1 MHYHGAYYSNYHTWL
16 KESPLITPSSHL
28 VWSLIGQESVNTLKC
43 NTLGHEGIF
52 TYLLCITPSCDSFY
66 TGIQIT
72 TGLFH
77 LWHSTDIYSTL
88 HLQHT
93 CMTSIITT
101 ITYTLSPT
109 HPPNT
114 HVILPPILT
123 PTLHPL
129 RSELHPLTILGSS
142 SITQY
147 AHQSHTPSPSSTH
160 FTHPH
165 QHLSQHLHTLSNR
178 IEPLVNYTS
187 TYTITYTLTLTT
199 LHHLSLGLI
208 SLTPTSPSHL
218 HLKVYN
224 TIHLDFLQHTS
235 TSWHTQLSTYL
246 TTLGS
251 SSIAST
257 HHLLLSSHP
266 HLSSTYP
273 THLSIF
279 CHHQWIGSLLT
290 LESSAHT
297 SIQSLQHL
305 PTPLTTILQHHHTII
320 THLTWLNISLSSHTL
335 TPYLHNNTYNTLGRA
350 EDIFHDNSTHL
361 YPPTNTLSKC
371 NNNPLGYE
379 GHPIRIFRHEVSYLS
394 CLDWLKLA
402 PTGVNTLFEA
412 RGVTLLFTRANPSQE
427 IGTADFLVDH
437 IHAFSLHLTV
447 LIILKAISHTRTS
460 RLISDKLDLGFHYPC
475 DGPAR
480 GGTCQISPW
489 DHLFLSPSWMYNLLD
504 VLLFHYFWK
513 MQSDI

>member
-16 KESPLITPSSHL
+16 KDSPLITPSSHL
-28 VWSLIGQESVNTLKC
+28 VWSLIGQESVNTL
-43 NTLGHEGIF
+43 

-114 HVILPPILT
+114 HLPPILT
-123 PTLHPL
+123 PTLHH
-129 RSELHPLTILGSS
+129 LHPLTILGSS

-165 QHLSQHLHTLSNR
+165 QHLSQHLLELTLSNR

-305 PTPLTTILQHHHTII
+305 PTGVNTLTTILQHHHTII

-361 YPPTNTLSKC
+361 YPPTNTLS
-371 NNNPLGYE
+371 
-379 GHPIRIFRHEVSYLS
+379 HPISTYI
-394 CLDWLKLA
+394 
-402 PTGVNTLFEA
+402 PTPLYTS
-412 RGVTLLFTRANPSQE
+412 PSQE